1 MNPHARPALLVPL
14 LASALAVPPVAAAQ
28 AAPVERAPA
37 APAAP
42 AAAVCKLVVAPGTN
56 PVEFDLTLAGFPS
69 GKRVKVR
76 GAENFERTVDAQ
88 GAFTEQDVKK
98 GTYTVYFGGGRHQGQ
113 QQVSCEKP
121 ARVAPVNVRISEV
134 QITKVS
140 TATPDVDCKASQPV
154 TFEGKLIGTGTGTVE
169 YVWSGEGRQ
178 TSPDVKFTAPET
190 PTVNFVV
197 KSPTRNAPTDPAPR
211 VSAVLRAG
219 NASDPQAFTLTCKP
233 GT

>member
-14 LASALAVPPVAAAQ
+14 LASALAAPPVAAAQ
-28 AAPVERAPA
+28 AAPVER

-69 GKRVKVR
+69 GQRVKVK
-76 GAENFERTVDAQ
+76 GAENFQRTVDAQ

-98 GTYTVYFGGGRHQGQ
+98 GTYTVFFGGGRHQGQ
-113 QQVSCEKP
+113 QQVACEKP

-140 TATPDVDCKASQPV
+140 TATPKVDCTVPQNV

-169 YVWSGEGRQ
+169 YTWSGQGRQ
-178 TSPDVKFTAPET
+178 TQPDVKFTAPET
-190 PTVNFVV
+190 ATVNFVV
-197 KSPTRNAPTDPAPR
+197 KSPTRAAATDPPPR
-211 VSAVLRAG
+211 VSAVLKAG
-219 NASDPQAFTLTCKP
+219 NATDPQDFTLSCS
-233 GT
+233 